1 MSTLYVDKTYHMQIN
16 TYIYQYRYYGELILG
31 VKKLHCDRFQFKV
44 LIQCINL
51 TEIKGYLLINYLPK
65 NIIK

>member
-1 MSTLYVDKTYHMQIN
+1 MQIN
-16 TYIYQYRYYGELILG
+16 TYIYLYRYHGELILS
-31 VKKLHCDRFQFKV
+31 VKKLHCDRSLYKV

-65 NIIK
+65 NKIK